1 MSILIKLTQLSLDV
15 RKTESDLGK
24 ANQEGIK
31 RHLISLKVF
40 TSESNNVNERSKNSR
55 LRKRSQMQK

>member
-15 RKTESDLGK
+15 RKTESVLGK
-24 ANQEGIK
+24 ANQEGIE

-40 TSESNNVNERSKNSR
+40 TSELNNVNERSKNSR